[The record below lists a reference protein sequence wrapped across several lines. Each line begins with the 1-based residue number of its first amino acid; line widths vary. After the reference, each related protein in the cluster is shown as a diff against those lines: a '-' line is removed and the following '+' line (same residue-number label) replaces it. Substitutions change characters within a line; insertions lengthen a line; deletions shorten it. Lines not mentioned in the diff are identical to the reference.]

1 MSESSLETSK
11 NRRLPCPRPL
21 VAHFGHFGD
30 MVMLLP
36 LIHILNE
43 RFQQPVDLLTAGGWT
58 RPLLGSQPGTGTI
71 YWIRSRNDP
80 YWITPEQWGLVDAL
94 RRRGP
99 GPVWMCDKAEHT
111 KGRWLLARA
120 GFPHESVA
128 DQADCPRAPDEHTV
142 DRWLRFAQ
150 VLPPALEGVQLPG
163 DSTGGIV
170 PSRVP
175 SIMVLP
181 EWRTD
186 LEHWLAASRLAD
198 RPLVL
203 VQVGS
208 KSTTRRGRPYQRRSN
223 RKYWPIEH
231 WAQVIAGVAALEP
244 DAELLLMGV
253 PVEAPLNDE
262 ILAQAHEPRARNV
275 ARELPMTRLLALLE
289 RARGMITVDTGPAHA
304 AAAFDCPQVVIFGM
318 EDPIEYEPRSPSGT
332 VIALAGRVNG
342 ARSMLGVRPEAVLDA
357 WQRLPRRC

>member
-1 MSESSLETSK
+1 MTNL
-11 NRRLPCPRPL
+11 RLPCPRPL

-36 LIHILNE
+36 FMRTLNE

-71 YWIRSRNDP
+71 YWMRSRNDP
-80 YWITPEQWGLVDAL
+80 YWITPEQWRLVDAL
-94 RRRGP
+94 RRRGA

-120 GFPHESVA
+120 GFPPDSVA
-128 DQADCPRAPDEHTV
+128 DQADCPRAAHEHTV
-142 DRWLRFAQ
+142 DRWRRFAQ
-150 VLPPALEGVQLPG
+150 LLPPALEGVQLPG
-163 DSTGGIV
+163 ETAGSIV
-170 PSRVP
+170 PPRVP
-175 SIMVLP
+175 SITVLP

-186 LEHWLAASRLAD
+186 LHRWLAAGGLAG

-262 ILAQAHEPRARNV
+262 ILEQAREPRARNV
-275 ARELPMTRLLALLE
+275 ARELPMTRLLALFE
-289 RARGMITVDTGPAHA
+289 HARGMITVDTGPAHA
-304 AAAFDCPQVVIFGM
+304 AAAFDYPQVVIFGM

-332 VIALAGRVNG
+332 VIALVGAVDG
-342 ARSMLGVRPEAVLDA
+342 ARSMLGVRPEAVLEA
-357 WQRLPRRC
+357 WQRLPRRR

>member
-1 MSESSLETSK
+1 MSESKLEILK
-11 NRRLPCPRPL
+11 NGCLPCPRPL

-36 LIHILNE
+36 LIRTLNE
-43 RFQQPVDLLTAGGWT
+43 RFGQPVDLLTAGGWT

-80 YWITPEQWGLVDAL
+80 YWVTPEQWGLVDAL
-94 RRRGP
+94 RRRGS
-99 GPVWMCDKAEHT
+99 GPAWMCDKAEHT

-120 GFPHESVA
+120 GFPPESVA
-128 DQADCPRAPDEHTV
+128 DQVDYPRAPDEHTV
-142 DRWLRFAQ
+142 DRWRRFAQ
-150 VLPPALEGVQLPG
+150 VLPPSLEGVQLPG
-163 DSTGGIV
+163 DSAGGIV
-170 PSRVP
+170 PPRVP
-175 SIMVLP
+175 SLMVLP
-181 EWRTD
+181 EWRAD
-186 LEHWLAASRLAD
+186 LEHWLAASGLAG

-223 RKYWPIEH
+223 RKYWPIEL
-231 WAQVIAGVAALEP
+231 WAQVIAGVAALER

-253 PVEAPLNDE
+253 PIEAPLNDE
-262 ILAQAHEPRARNV
+262 ILAQAREPRARNV

-289 RARGMITVDTGPAHA
+289 RARGMVAVDTGPAHA

-318 EDPIEYEPRSPSGT
+318 EDPVEYEPRSPSGT
-332 VIALAGRVNG
+332 VIALAGMVDG

-357 WQRLPRRC
+357 WRRLPRRC